1 LLGVGHLDGEFNL
14 TSSNELDGRQLLL
27 RNPLS
32 VKQFLFE
39 KLKKNA
45 PVLDFMLEQLI
56 KIFEKILV
64 EKQVNILLFENTYPF
79 IGVFIQL

>member
-45 PVLDFMLEQLI
+45 PVFGFYVRTVD
-56 KIFEKILV
+56 K
-64 EKQVNILLFENTYPF
+64 NIRKNSRGKAGKH
-79 IGVFIQL
+79 IVI